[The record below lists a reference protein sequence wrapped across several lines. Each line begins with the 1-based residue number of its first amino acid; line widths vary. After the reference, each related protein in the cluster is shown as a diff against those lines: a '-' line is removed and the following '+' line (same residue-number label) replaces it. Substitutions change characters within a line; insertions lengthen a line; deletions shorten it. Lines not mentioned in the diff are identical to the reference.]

1 MSAEQIFIRSV
12 QEKDHR
18 RLRTLKN
25 TEELKKE
32 PKPVTGAFFEPVTQ
46 SLRCH
51 LTIKFTVEISET
63 KITFLDMGFFQ

>member
-1 MSAEQIFIRSV
+1 MGAEQIFIRSV

-25 TEELKKE
+25 TEELKKA
-32 PKPVTGAFFEPVTQ
+32 PKPVTGAFFESYTV
-46 SLRCH
+46 SCH

-63 KITFLDMGFFQ
+63 KTTFLDMGFFQ